1 MKTLTL
7 IVSLIISSVALA
19 EDPAEL
25 VKLRTIY
32 DKSLRGEFQ
41 KVGKLYHKE
50 LLQLKKNYMQA
61 ENLEGAVAVDK
72 EIKKLRETHGK
83 MVVKIPEAEEKAS
96 PFDGVWIVKMVGSKS
111 GRDTPRIFKGDK
123 MLTEHGGWLKCT
135 FEDDTVLVDWGLPK
149 YWERLKFN
157 PDNPDVLEAVN
168 GGGSKFTYTRLKW

>member
-1 MKTLTL
+1 MKTLTIIL
-7 IVSLIISSVALA
+7 SLIIVSAALA
-19 EDPAEL
+19 QEPAEL

-32 DKSLRGEFQ
+32 DNSLRGEFQ

-83 MVVKIPEAEEKAS
+83 MVVKIPGAEEKAS
-96 PFDGVWIVKMVGSKS
+96 PFDGVWIVKSVGSKS

>member
-1 MKTLTL
+1 MKILTPIL
-7 IVSLIISSVALA
+7 SLIISSVALA

-32 DKSLRGEFQ
+32 DNSLRGEFQ

-83 MVVKIPEAEEKAS
+83 MVVKAPESQETAS
-96 PFDGVWIVKMVGSKS
+96 PLDGAWILTAYGKKSVFVLNGGKARGASTDIGTIKHEKRLVAIEWESGWYYHLEVSEDNPNIMTGKNKS
-111 GRDTPRIFKGDK
+111 GASLKLERFK
-123 MLTEHGGWLKCT
+123 W
-135 FEDDTVLVDWGLPK
+135 
-149 YWERLKFN
+149 
-157 PDNPDVLEAVN
+157 
-168 GGGSKFTYTRLKW
+168 

>member
-1 MKTLTL
+1 MK
-7 IVSLIISSVALA
+7 IISLLLSLCLASVALA
-19 EDPAEL
+19 EEPAEL
-25 VKLRTIY
+25 VKLRATY
-32 DKSLRGEFQ
+32 DNSLRGEFQ
-41 KVGKLYHKE
+41 KVGKLYHGRLVE
-50 LLQLKKNYMQA
+50 LKKSYMQA
-61 ENLEGAVAVDK
+61 ENLEAAVAVDA

-83 MVVKIPEAEEKAS
+83 MVVKVSEPQLKAS

-111 GRDTPRIFKGDK
+111 ERGTPRIFKGDK